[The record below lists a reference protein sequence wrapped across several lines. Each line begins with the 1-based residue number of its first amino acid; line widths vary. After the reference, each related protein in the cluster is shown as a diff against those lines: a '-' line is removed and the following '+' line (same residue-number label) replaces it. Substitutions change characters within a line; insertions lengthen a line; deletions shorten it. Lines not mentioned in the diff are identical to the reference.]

1 MRLTQILLTVL
12 LALAGCKGDTGLGP
26 KVDNPVVGPPPPRK
40 VGARNSEQ
48 TAQADKQQ
56 RGSEDEKADGGSGV
70 KLAGAI
76 ESDSEV
82 PKELE
87 GNRVVAT
94 VNGAPL
100 FEAEILERYAEQLT
114 KMREQVPPDQY
125 RKQIEQLIERDL
137 RAHVERKLL
146 SEAMRRS
153 LKKDQQKQ
161 IDGFMKKQLQEQLD
175 QMKKEMKVTSTAE
188 LDRELQKHGTSLA
201 MVEYQFRNKVMA
213 QQYLAT
219 KVKNNRKLSRQ
230 DLFAYYQQHL
240 KEYEFKRRV
249 RWQQILIS
257 RANEEQAR
265 AKLRILADGLKEG
278 RDFGEMAAEISDGL
292 NAENKG
298 LQDWTNEGSLA
309 DQKIETLLFELPIGE
324 PSELIESPR
333 GYFQVVRVVERQNAG
348 HVPFDEVQEKIRLKL
363 LQTDEQGEMEQ
374 ILEELWDSASI
385 DSPYEIKGYES
396 PRS

>member
-12 LALAGCKGDTGLGP
+12 LAIAGCKGDSGLGP

-48 TAQADKQQ
+48 TALADKK
-56 RGSEDEKADGGSGV
+56 GGGEDENSGV
-70 KLAGAI
+70 KLVGAI
-76 ESDSEV
+76 PSDSEI

-94 VNGAPL
+94 VNGSPL
-100 FEAEILERYAEQLT
+100 FEAEILERYAEQLS

-161 IDGFMKKQLQEQLD
+161 IDSFMKKQLQEQLD

-240 KEYEFKRRV
+240 KDYEFKRRV

-257 RANEEQAR
+257 RANEQQAR

-309 DQKIETLLFELPIGE
+309 DQKIEKLLFELPIGE

-348 HVPFDEVQEKIRLKL
+348 HVPFDEVQEKIRLTL

-374 ILEELWDSASI
+374 ILQELWDSASI
-385 DSPYEIKGYES
+385 DSQYEIKGYEPPQS
-396 PRS
+396 

>member
-48 TAQADKQQ
+48 TAQADKKQ
-56 RGSEDEKADGGSGV
+56 RDRDDEKSPVELVSAT
-70 KLAGAI
+70 
-76 ESDSEV
+76 ESDSEI

-94 VNGAPL
+94 VNGSPL
-100 FEAEILERYAEQLT
+100 FEAEILERYAEQLS

-125 RKQIEQLIERDL
+125 RKQVEQLIERDL

-219 KVKNNRKLSRQ
+219 KVKNNQKLSRQ

-240 KEYEFKRRV
+240 KDYEFKRRV

-265 AKLRILADGLKEG
+265 AKLRILADGLKEA

-309 DQKIETLLFELPIGE
+309 DEKIEALLFELPIGE

-348 HVPFDEVQEKIRLKL
+348 HVPFDEVQEKIRLTL
-363 LQTDEQGEMEQ
+363 LQTDEQGEMEK

-385 DSPYEIKGYES
+385 DSPYEIKGYEPPKS
-396 PRS
+396 

>member
-1 MRLTQILLTVL
+1 MRLTQVLLTLV

-40 VGARNSEQ
+40 VGARNSET
-48 TAQADKQQ
+48 TAQIDKKQ
-56 RGSEDEKADGGSGV
+56 RGNEDEDSTSGNGV
-70 KLAGAI
+70 ELISAV
-76 ESDSEV
+76 ESDSEI

-114 KMREQVPPDQY
+114 KMREQVSEDQY
-125 RKQIEQLIERDL
+125 RKQIDQLIERDL
-137 RAHVERKLL
+137 RAHVERKLM

-161 IDGFMKKQLQEQLD
+161 IESFLKKQLQEQLD

-201 MVEYQFRNKVMA
+201 MVEYQFRNKVLA
-213 QQYLAT
+213 QQYLAG

-240 KEYEFKRRV
+240 KDYEFKRRV
-249 RWQQILIS
+249 KWQQILIS
-257 RANEEQAR
+257 RSNEQQAR
-265 AKLRILADGLKEG
+265 AKLRILADGLQEG
-278 RDFGEMAAEISDGL
+278 RDFGEMAAEISDGVT
-292 NAENKG
+292 AENKG

-309 DQKIETLLFELPIGE
+309 DQRLEAMLFELPIGV

-333 GYFQVVRVVERQNAG
+333 NFQVVRVVERQNAG

-363 LQTDEQGEMEQ
+363 LQTDEQDEVGKV
-374 ILEELWDSASI
+374 IEELWNSASI
-385 DSPYEIKGYES
+385 DSEYEIKGYEQ
-396 PRS
+396 PGL

>member
-56 RGSEDEKADGGSGV
+56 RGSEDEKSAGGSGV
-70 KLAGAI
+70 ELTAAT
-76 ESDSEV
+76 ESDSEI
-82 PKELE
+82 PKQLE

-100 FEAEILERYAEQLT
+100 FEAEVLERYAEQLT

-161 IDGFMKKQLQEQLD
+161 IEGFMKKQLQEQLE
-175 QMKKEMKVTSTAE
+175 QMKREMKVTSTAE

-213 QQYLAT
+213 QQYLAG

-240 KEYEFKRRV
+240 KDYEFQRRV

-265 AKLRILADGLKEG
+265 AKLRILADGLKEA

-298 LQDWTNEGSLA
+298 LQDWTNAGSLA

-363 LQTDEQGEMEQ
+363 LQTDEQGEMEK

-385 DSPYEIKGYES
+385 DSPYEIKGYE
-396 PRS
+396 PPKP

>member
-48 TAQADKQQ
+48 TAQADKKQ
-56 RGSEDEKADGGSGV
+56 RDRDDEKSPVELVSAT
-70 KLAGAI
+70 
-76 ESDSEV
+76 ESDSEI

-94 VNGAPL
+94 VNGSPL
-100 FEAEILERYAEQLT
+100 FEAEILERYAEQLS

-125 RKQIEQLIERDL
+125 RKQVEQLIERDL

-219 KVKNNRKLSRQ
+219 KVKNNQKLSRQ
-230 DLFAYYQQHL
+230 DLFAYYQQHF
-240 KEYEFKRRV
+240 KDYEFKRRV

-265 AKLRILADGLKEG
+265 AKLRILADGLKEA

-309 DQKIETLLFELPIGE
+309 DEKIEALLFELPIGE

-348 HVPFDEVQEKIRLKL
+348 HVPFDEVQEKIRLTL
-363 LQTDEQGEMEQ
+363 LQTDEQGEMEK

-385 DSPYEIKGYES
+385 DSPYEIKGYEPPKS
-396 PRS
+396 

>member
-12 LALAGCKGDTGLGP
+12 LAIAGCKNDTGLGP

-40 VGARNSEQ
+40 VGARNSQQ
-48 TAQADKQQ
+48 TALADKQQ
-56 RGSEDEKADGGSGV
+56 RDDEKSPV
-70 KLAGAI
+70 ELASAT
-76 ESDSEV
+76 ESDSEI

-161 IDGFMKKQLQEQLD
+161 IESFMKKQLQEQLE

-213 QQYLAT
+213 QQYLAG

-240 KEYEFKRRV
+240 KDYEFKRRV

-278 RDFGEMAAEISDGL
+278 RDFGDMAAEISDGL

-298 LQDWTNEGSLA
+298 LQDWTNAGSLA
-309 DQKIETLLFELPIGE
+309 DEKIEALLFELPIGE
-324 PSELIESPR
+324 PSELLESPR

-348 HVPFDEVQEKIRLKL
+348 HVPFDEVQEKIRLTL
-363 LQTDEQGEMEQ
+363 LQTDEQGEMEK
-374 ILEELWDSASI
+374 ILEELWNSASI
-385 DSPYEIKGYES
+385 DSPYEIKGYEP